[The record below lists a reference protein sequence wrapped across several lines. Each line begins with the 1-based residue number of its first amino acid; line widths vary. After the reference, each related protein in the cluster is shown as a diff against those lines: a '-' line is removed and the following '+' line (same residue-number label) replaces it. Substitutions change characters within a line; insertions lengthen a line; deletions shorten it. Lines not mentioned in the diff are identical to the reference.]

1 MITVLVFAG
10 TLLIL
15 VGVHEGG
22 HFLAAKLTGVYVHE
36 FAIGFGPKLAS
47 FQRNETRYSLR
58 AIPFGGYVK
67 LAGEDRQGENE
78 DVPSDRLLYSKPPL
92 VRIVISLAG
101 PAANLLTTL
110 IVILIVLWGFGM
122 PLLQVAGL
130 VDGEP
135 AQRVLHPGD
144 LVLAIDD
151 HPVYNINS
159 LASIVQRAHG
169 APVTIRIER
178 DGKVENYTITPK
190 FLPGEKRY
198 VVGAYFLSTTYTNE
212 ITHVE
217 PSSIFARAG
226 IIAGDRIV
234 AVGGKPAAT
243 GVEVVDRISSILP
256 SDSVLL
262 TLSRKSK
269 KLDVNVPSAGY
280 NVTSLIDGVDFAD
293 TGVVTRR
300 PDFTAGI
307 ILGAG
312 QFSGY
317 IKMMV
322 KGLHDVITRQIAASK
337 AIAGPVGIA
346 NLLGEGFRQ
355 GPSVFLQIFSYLSLS
370 LGLFNLI
377 PFPALDGS
385 RAAFA
390 LYEIVRGKPIA
401 PEREGMIHLIG
412 FFILIG
418 LMLLVTYQDIL
429 NLFH

>member
-300 PDFTAGI
+300 DR
-307 ILGAG
+307 
-312 QFSGY
+312 
-317 IKMMV
+317 K
-322 KGLHDVITRQIAASK
+322 
-337 AIAGPVGIA
+337 
-346 NLLGEGFRQ
+346 
-355 GPSVFLQIFSYLSLS
+355 SV
-370 LGLFNLI
+370 
-377 PFPALDGS
+377 
-385 RAAFA
+385 
-390 LYEIVRGKPIA
+390 V
-401 PEREGMIHLIG
+401 
-412 FFILIG
+412 
-418 LMLLVTYQDIL
+418 
-429 NLFH
+429 

>member
-1 MITVLVFAG
+1 MITALIFAG

-47 FQRNETRYSLR
+47 FQRRETRYSLR
-58 AIPFGGYVK
+58 VIPFGGYVR
-67 LAGEDRQGENE
+67 LAGEDRQEENE
-78 DVPSDRLLYSKPPL
+78 DIASDRLLYSKPPW

-101 PAANLLTTL
+101 PAANLLITL
-110 IVILIVLWGFGM
+110 LVILLVLWGFGM

-130 VDGEP
+130 VEGEP
-135 AQRVLHPGD
+135 AQRVLQPGD
-144 LVLAIDD
+144 LVLAVDD

-159 LASIVQRAHG
+159 LASIVQQAAG
-169 APVTIRIER
+169 NPVTIRIER
-178 DGKVENYTITPK
+178 DGKVETYNITPQ
-190 FLPGEKRY
+190 FLPDEKRY

-212 ITHVE
+212 ITRVD
-217 PSSIFARAG
+217 PSSMFGKAG
-226 IIAGDRIV
+226 ITVGDRIV
-234 AVGGKPAAT
+234 AVGGKLAAT
-243 GVEVVDRISSILP
+243 GVGVVDRISSILP
-256 SDSVLL
+256 SDSISL
-262 TLSRKSK
+262 TISRNGT
-269 KLDVNVPSAGY
+269 KLDVNIPSAGY
-280 NVTSLIDGVDFAD
+280 DVSSLIDGVDFAD
-293 TGVVTRR
+293 TGVVMRR
-300 PDFTAGI
+300 PAFASGI
-307 ILGAG
+307 VLGAG
-312 QFSGY
+312 QFAGY
-317 IKMMV
+317 IRMMV
-322 KGLHDVITRQIAASK
+322 SGLHDVITHRIAASK

-390 LYEIVRGKPIA
+390 LYEIVRGKPIP

-418 LMLLVTYQDIL
+418 LMVLITYQDIL
-429 NLFH
+429 KLFH